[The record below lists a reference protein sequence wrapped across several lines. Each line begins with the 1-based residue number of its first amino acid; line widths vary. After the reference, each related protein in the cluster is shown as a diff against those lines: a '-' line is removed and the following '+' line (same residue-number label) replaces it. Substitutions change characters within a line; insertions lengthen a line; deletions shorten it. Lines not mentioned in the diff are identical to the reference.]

1 MTTNDISC
9 LDGVIGLAN
18 CACPCREATAP
29 EGFTESSSGLYLA
42 DLIPFNMAD
51 AGADCQNPTN
61 AWNVLEKG
69 RRMGYA
75 MFLHDFR
82 SRLSKRGKPRREN
95 VRNARIG
102 EEKARDVLTISKAYA
117 GVHIPAAFNRGGYLN
132 IKAIG
137 GVFDAV
143 GTTVVN
149 IYNDKNVKVAGP
161 FTITT
166 TAPGEWAQTPVNVS
180 LPLWQ
185 ENGTLA
191 NYWIAYPVNQSNL
204 PRAVRV
210 WCPCSNVSLLNYNMD
225 NPYWKNSNMRNPWTG
240 WIMIGAWQGDTLTD
254 FDTATCVSSSSGYT
268 NGLTLEI
275 GLSCDGASVLCEGGT
290 DYSDPAAMAAAYA
303 AYYASGINVG
313 EIIASNM
320 EPFRNSAVTGEF
332 LKAAI
337 PVWWERYEEN
347 LEYAVYN
354 ADLRGTDCLI
364 WKPAMS
370 ISVKGK
376 TP

>member
-9 LDGVIGLAN
+9 LDDIIGLAN

-29 EGFTESSSGLYLA
+29 EGYSESSSGLFLS
-42 DLIPFNMAD
+42 DIIPLNMGD
-51 AGADCQNPTN
+51 AGTDCESPTN
-61 AWNVLEKG
+61 AWNVFEKA

-95 VRNARIG
+95 IKSARIG
-102 EEKARDVLTISKAYA
+102 EDKARDVLALTKAFA
-117 GVHIPAAFNRGGYLN
+117 GVHIPAAYNRGGYMT
-132 IKAIG
+132 IEAIG
-137 GVFDAV
+137 GVFDSV

-149 IYNDKNVKVAGP
+149 VYNDSSEVVAGP

-166 TAPGEWAQTPVNVS
+166 TTAGKWAEVS
-180 LPLWQ
+180 ANARLPLWK
-185 ENGTLA
+185 ENGELA
-191 NYWIAYPVNQSNL
+191 NYWIAYPANQSSL

-210 WCPCSNVSLLNYNMD
+210 WCPCGGSSLPSYNMA
-225 NPYWKNSNMRNPWTG
+225 NPYWKTGVGRYDWTKWVMVG
-240 WIMIGAWQGDTLTD
+240 SWQGDTVTD
-254 FDTATCVSSSSGYT
+254 FDLEACVSSSSGYT
-268 NGLTLEI
+268 NGLTLK
-275 GLSCDGASVLCEGGT
+275 LSFSCDAGSVLCEGGA
-290 DYSDPAAMAAAYA
+290 DYNDPATMSAAYA
-303 AYYASGINVG
+303 AYYASAISAG

-332 LKAAI
+332 LKAAL
-337 PVWWERYEEN
+337 PAWRERYEEN

-364 WKPAMS
+364 CKPAMS